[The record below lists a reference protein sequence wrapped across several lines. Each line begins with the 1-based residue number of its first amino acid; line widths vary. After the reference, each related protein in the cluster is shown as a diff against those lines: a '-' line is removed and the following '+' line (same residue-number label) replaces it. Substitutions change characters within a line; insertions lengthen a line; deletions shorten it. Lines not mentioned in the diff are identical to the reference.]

1 MNIVIYPNCHI
12 LTFVSKKT
20 GIKLLLSIVIIS
32 ITYCVCSAAVLVPF
46 LSIKVFVVILIEIY
60 TLLVNVVNIKTRYFI
75 RPTTA
80 SVKVTRNILSLEYN
94 IIIYNAK
101 SVKLYYIQVRH
112 YYNTCFIEVSIF
124 MQLK

>member
-1 MNIVIYPNCHI
+1 MRISLCFQTV
-12 LTFVSKKT
+12 TDFVLKE
-20 GIKLLLSIVIIS
+20 GIKLLLFIS
-32 ITYCVCSAAVLVPF
+32 SLALLLCSAAVLVPF
-46 LSIKVFVVILIEIY
+46 LSINFCCYLNRNIC
-60 TLLVNVVNIKTRYFI
+60 TLKLVNIKTRYFI

-124 MQLK
+124 IQLK

>member
-1 MNIVIYPNCHI
+1 MNVVIYSNCHI
-12 LTFVSKKT
+12 LTFGSKKT

-32 ITYCVCSAAVLVPF
+32 ITCCVCSAAVLVPF
-46 LSIKVFVVILIEIY
+46 LSIKVFVILIEIY

-124 MQLK
+124 IQLK